1 MEARFDKKKKTI
13 LLDLDETLYHLV
25 PVKHEVGLGF
35 INGEYGISSF
45 EFSIKGKKSKVIA
58 ILRPF
63 IWPFFEFLFENFNV
77 GIWTNS
83 VTQLAKCAIHTL
95 FTKEELNKF
104 ICVISRK
111 ESTITKS
118 SSSFTYYDY
127 LNKKQFKIN
136 KDGTLV
142 KSLDIFFS
150 IPFYGKYLNNTNTIL
165 IDDSDINYAVNLG
178 KNVIHVSRFRFINT
192 CDDELKKIKNW
203 LSRNVLNKRS
213 KGHKDISKLKMLK
226 FNIAN
231 EEITH
236 NTTHRQDDDYARDLI
251 EKYCK
256 DKKEMEEK
264 KKKVNKAKQEAKGK
278 KSKSKAKEKAKGK
291 KSIPKAKEKKSKSK
305 AKGKKSKP
313 KATTKRK

>member
-1 MEARFDKKKKTI
+1 
-13 LLDLDETLYHLV
+13 
-25 PVKHEVGLGF
+25 
-35 INGEYGISSF
+35 
-45 EFSIKGKKSKVIA
+45 
-58 ILRPF
+58 
-63 IWPFFEFLFENFNV
+63 LFENFNV

-83 VTQLAKCAIHTL
+83 VTQLAKCAVHTL

-111 ESTITKS
+111 ELSLKAS

-136 KDGTLV
+136 KDGNLV

-150 IPFYGKYLNNTNTIL
+150 IPFYGKYLNKTNTIL
-165 IDDSDINYAVNLG
+165 IDDSDANYAVNLG
-178 KNVIHVSRFRFINT
+178 KNVIHVSRFRFMNT

-236 NTTHRQDDDYARDLI
+236 NTTHRQSDAYARDLI
-251 EKYCK
+251 EKHCK
-256 DKKEMEEK
+256 EKQKKDAQEK
-264 KKKVNKAKQEAKGK
+264 AKAKTQQKAKVNKANK
-278 KSKSKAKEKAKGK
+278 KSAKKIANKKKKGN
-291 KSIPKAKEKKSKSK
+291 
-305 AKGKKSKP
+305 
-313 KATTKRK
+313 TK

>member
-13 LLDLDETLYHLV
+13 LLDLDETLYHLES
-25 PVKHEVGLGF
+25 VKHATEFGF

-83 VTQLAKCAIHTL
+83 VTQLAKCAVHTL
-95 FTKEELNKF
+95 FTKKELNKF

-111 ESTITKS
+111 ELSLKNS
-118 SSSFTYYDY
+118 SVSYTYYDY

-136 KDGTLV
+136 KDRTLV

-150 IPFYGKYLNNTNTIL
+150 IPFYGKYLNKTNTIL
-165 IDDSDINYAVNLG
+165 IDDSDLNYSVNLG

-213 KGHKDISKLKMLK
+213 KGYKDISKLKMLK
-226 FNIAN
+226 FNVAN

-236 NTTHRQDDDYARDLI
+236 NTTHRQSDDYARDLI
-251 EKYCK
+251 EKHCK
-256 DKKEMEEK
+256 EKKEMEEK
-264 KKKVNKAKQEAKGK
+264 KRKEAKK
-278 KSKSKAKEKAKGK
+278 EAKSKAKE
-291 KSIPKAKEKKSKSK
+291 
-305 AKGKKSKP
+305 KKSKP
-313 KATTKRK
+313 KATTKRKCPKMSLKVTLYIYLLLIKS

>member
-1 MEARFDKKKKTI
+1 MESRFDKKKKTI
-13 LLDLDETLYHLV
+13 LLDLDETLYHLES
-25 PVKHEVGLGF
+25 VKHAIEFGF

-83 VTQLAKCAIHTL
+83 VTQLAKCAVHTL
-95 FTKEELNKF
+95 FTKKELNKF
-104 ICVISRK
+104 ICVIARK

-213 KGHKDISKLKMLK
+213 KGYKDISKLKMLK
-226 FNIAN
+226 FNVAN

-251 EKYCK
+251 EKHCK
-256 DKKEMEEK
+256 DKKETEEK
-264 KKKVNKAKQEAKGK
+264 KKKEAKIKKVNKAKQEAKGK
-278 KSKSKAKEKAKGK
+278 KSKPKAKQEGKPKA
-291 KSIPKAKEKKSKSK
+291 KAKEKKSKPKAKSK
-305 AKGKKSKP
+305 AP
-313 KATTKRK
+313 TKRK

>member
-13 LLDLDETLYHLV
+13 LLDLDETLYHLES
-25 PVKHEVGLGF
+25 VKHDIGLGF
-35 INGEYGISSF
+35 INGEYDISSF
-45 EFSIKGKKSKVIA
+45 EFSIKGKKSKKIA

-83 VTQLAKCAIHTL
+83 VTQLAKCAVHTL

-111 ESTITKS
+111 ELSLKAS

-136 KDGTLV
+136 KDGNLV

-150 IPFYGKYLNNTNTIL
+150 IPFYGKYLNKTNTIL
-165 IDDSDINYAVNLG
+165 IDDSDANYAVNLG
-178 KNVIHVSRFRFINT
+178 KNVIHVSRFRFMNT

-236 NTTHRQDDDYARDLI
+236 NTTHRQSDAYARDLI
-251 EKYCK
+251 EKHCK
-256 DKKEMEEK
+256 EKQKKDAQEK
-264 KKKVNKAKQEAKGK
+264 AKAKTQQKAKVNKANK
-278 KSKSKAKEKAKGK
+278 KSAKKIANKKKKGN
-291 KSIPKAKEKKSKSK
+291 
-305 AKGKKSKP
+305 
-313 KATTKRK
+313 TK

>member
-13 LLDLDETLYHLV
+13 LLDLDETLYRLNSV
-25 PVKHEVGLGF
+25 QHEVELGF
-35 INGEYGISSF
+35 INGEYNISSF

-83 VTQLAKCAIHTL
+83 VTQLAKCAVHTL
-95 FTKEELNKF
+95 FTKKELNKF
-104 ICVISRK
+104 ICVIARK

-150 IPFYGKYLNNTNTIL
+150 IPFYGKYLNKTNTIL
-165 IDDSDINYAVNLG
+165 IDDNDTNYAVNLG
-178 KNVIHVSRFRFINT
+178 KNVIHVSRFRFMNT
-192 CDDELKKIKNW
+192 CDDELKKIKKW

-226 FNIAN
+226 FNVAN

-236 NTTHRQDDDYARDLI
+236 NTTHRQSDDYARDLI
-251 EKYCK
+251 EKHCK
-256 DKKEMEEK
+256 EK
-264 KKKVNKAKQEAKGK
+264 KKKEE
-278 KSKSKAKEKAKGK
+278 KEKAKAKAKSKTHQKAKAKVNKANKANKANK
-291 KSIPKAKEKKSKSK
+291 KSAKKIANKKK
-305 AKGKKSKP
+305 KGN
-313 KATTKRK
+313 TK

>member
-1 MEARFDKKKKTI
+1 M
-13 LLDLDETLYHLV
+13 DLDETLYHLES
-25 PVKHEVGLGF
+25 VKHEVGLGF
-35 INGEYGISSF
+35 INGEYDISLF
-45 EFSIKGKKSKVIA
+45 HYSIKGKKYNDIV

-63 IWPFFEFLFENFNV
+63 IWEFFEFLFENFNV

-83 VTQLAKCAIHTL
+83 VTQLAKCAVHTL
-95 FTKEELNKF
+95 FTKEELSKF

-111 ESTITKS
+111 ELSLKAS

-136 KDGTLV
+136 KDRKLV

-150 IPFYGKYLNNTNTIL
+150 IPFYGKYLNKTNTIL
-165 IDDSDINYAVNLG
+165 IDDNDTNYAVNLG

-213 KGHKDISKLKMLK
+213 KGNKDISKLKMLK
-226 FNIAN
+226 FNVAN

-236 NTTHRQDDDYARDLI
+236 NTIHRQSDDYARDLI
-251 EKYCK
+251 EKHCK
-256 DKKEMEEK
+256 EK
-264 KKKVNKAKQEAKGK
+264 KKKDAQEKAKA
-278 KSKSKAKEKAKGK
+278 KSKAQVNKVSK
-291 KSIPKAKEKKSKSK
+291 KSVKKIVNKK
-305 AKGKKSKP
+305 KKGR
-313 KATTKRK
+313 TK